1 MKSLFRLSNVGAAVL
16 MLQACAT
23 PISQK
28 ITEIKRSQAVD
39 KRDAVVRSLPGD
51 AQVRGGADFADS
63 AAQRQSKPAVLR
75 FSSRSWVGAAML
87 PTNADDKLPP
97 GFSAEYVM
105 NFADGKNPLPLSV
118 VSARLAQ
125 MVGIPVRIQQ
135 DVYNNPATSNA
146 TNGSTT
152 NSETSTAASPAP
164 AGGGTGAAA
173 AGGGAAKSS
182 DPGSASALA
191 EALQAVQALPAVGAK
206 QAAVAAPGAASGVS
220 ATGSNPPASSLMLS
234 AASMNWRGTLIGF
247 LNNLTDQ
254 LGLSW
259 EYRDGAIVIMR
270 FTTAM
275 YEVASFP
282 NGYNYTI
289 NSGTTG
295 STTGQGMSASSQL
308 NVAEQGAINGM
319 TSLVAVVKKMVEGVP
334 GSEVIVSEGS
344 GRLVVRTSRDAQAS
358 VREFIRAE
366 NANMLKQV
374 QIQMDIYS
382 VTTTNANELGVD
394 WAAFY
399 QSLSGNYGLNSSAP
413 TTLTSLNAGAITAT
427 ILPGGT
433 SDTSRRFGNSS
444 VVINA
449 LNQIGNN
456 VQHRPISLI
465 ALNRQWARKARLNTT
480 GYLSETKPSVGSA
493 LGGGTGLPGLT
504 TSSITTGD
512 QYAVMPFIL
521 ENNTVMVK
529 MGLSLSD
536 LLGLFEVTTGSGDTL
551 QRVQT
556 PNTSAISDQYT
567 IALKPGEVMAI
578 TGLSRDIS
586 SGDERT
592 LGEGISL
599 GFGGSR
605 ISSARRENFIVF
617 IRAVIL

>member
-1 MKSLFRLSNVGAAVL
+1 MKPLSPVTSVCAAIL
-16 MLQACAT
+16 LLQGCTT
-23 PISQK
+23 PTAQK
-28 ITEIKRSQAVD
+28 ITDFKRSQAVE

-51 AQVRGGADFADS
+51 SQVRGGADFAEAS
-63 AAQRQSKPAVLR
+63 AKKQSKPTVLR

-105 NFADGKNPLPLSV
+105 NFADGKAPLPLSV

-135 DVYNNPATSNA
+135 DVYNNPATNGG
-146 TNGSTT
+146 NGS
-152 NSETSTAASPAP
+152 SDTSASSSS
-164 AGGGTGAAA
+164 GQAA
-173 AGGGAAKSS
+173 AGGSAAAGTAKAG
-182 DPGSASALA
+182 DTGSAAAMA
-191 EALQAVQALPAVGAK
+191 EAMRAVQALPPVGSK
-206 QAAVAAPGAASGVS
+206 PSAASAGSVS
-220 ATGSNPPASSLMLS
+220 GGGANPPASSLMLS

-308 NVAEQGAINGM
+308 NVAEQGAINSM
-319 TSLVAVVKKMVEGVP
+319 TSLVSVVKKMVEGVP

-382 VTTTNANELGVD
+382 VTTSNANELGVD

-399 QSLSGNYGLNSSAP
+399 QSLSGNYGVSSSAP

-605 ISSARRENFIVF
+605 VASARRENFIVF